1 MNDTP
6 SADLSGIAGVS
17 GARKSRFWRT
27 LGAAFAISLV
37 TNLATR
43 ERTSDNQMADA
54 LKRAASTT
62 AQTVTER
69 MVERDLNATP
79 VFRIAAGTHLNVVLE
94 QDLRLPPWT
103 GR

>member
-1 MNDTP
+1 MNDNP
-6 SADLSGIAGVS
+6 SADLSGTAGVS
-17 GARKSRFWRT
+17 GARMSRFWRT

-43 ERTSDNQMADA
+43 ERTSDNQVADA

-69 MVERDLNATP
+69 MVERDLNAAP